1 MASRPKPEA
10 SAQGTEPKSFPATT
24 PPSYSQP
31 GHDFT
36 LQAVMEMQKNV
47 GELVARTDRL
57 ISDVKSQG
65 DKIDNLRIRF
75 AWVTGGAVVVGA
87 LISIFLA
94 ALRILPGGWFGVK

>member
-24 PPSYSQP
+24 PPAYAQP

-36 LQAVMEMQKNV
+36 LQAVMEMHKTI

-57 ISDVKSQG
+57 IADVKSQG
-65 DKIDNLRIRF
+65 DKIDILRIRF
-75 AWVTGGAVVVGA
+75 AWVTGGAFVVGI
-87 LISIFLA
+87 LISILLA
-94 ALRILPGGWFGVK
+94 ALRMLPAGWFVGR